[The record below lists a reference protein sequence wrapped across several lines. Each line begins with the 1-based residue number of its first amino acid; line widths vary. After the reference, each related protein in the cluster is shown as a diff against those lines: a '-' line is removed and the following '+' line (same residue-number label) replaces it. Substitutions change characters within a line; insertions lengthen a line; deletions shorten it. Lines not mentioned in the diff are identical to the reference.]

1 MGVDFGWN
9 FECVFAD
16 DRNLAEGGL
25 DTEDFSV
32 SAVSFGFKSLLL
44 HVKIISAVK
53 KCNKIAAE

>member
-1 MGVDFGWN
+1 
-9 FECVFAD
+9 
-16 DRNLAEGGL
+16 LAEGGL